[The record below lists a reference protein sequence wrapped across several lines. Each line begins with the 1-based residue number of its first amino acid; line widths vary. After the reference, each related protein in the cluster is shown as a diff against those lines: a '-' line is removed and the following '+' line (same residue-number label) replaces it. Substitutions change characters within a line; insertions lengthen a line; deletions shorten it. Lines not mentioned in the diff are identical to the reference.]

1 MPSKLTFVIPA
12 LYSRKALVF
21 GLLILAGGVAIYVW
35 YVVHDN
41 QAKAERDALL
51 AQFEVISDPFARPKI
66 YRHKSASDLNP
77 AFGRKELHGEISLIT
92 TSEGKIAFLILL
104 NRAQPEIK
112 GSALG
117 IMILAQDEVF
127 SLHLSPSRFSP
138 DDKFKYRYPP
148 DIAAALL
155 NRDDR
160 TLKNLTDT
168 LSADLGE
175 SPYLCRVMDREDEQA
190 ISGDQLKAFKET
202 FRLAKLLQ
210 E

>member
-1 MPSKLTFVIPA
+1 MIPA
-12 LYSRKALVF
+12 LHSRKALVL
-21 GLLILAGGVAIYVW
+21 GLLGLAWGVGIYVW
-35 YVVHDN
+35 YVVSDN

-77 AFGRKELHGEISLIT
+77 AFGRKDLHGEISLIT
-92 TSEGKIAFLILL
+92 TSEGKIAFLIAL

-112 GSALG
+112 TSALS
-117 IMILAQDEVF
+117 IMILAQDEIF
-127 SLHLSPSRFSP
+127 SLHLSPSRFAL

-148 DIAAALL
+148 DIAGALL
-155 NRDDR
+155 TRDDGI
-160 TLKNLTDT
+160 LDKLTEAVT
-168 LSADLGE
+168 ADHGE

-202 FRLAKLLQ
+202 FQLAELLR

>member
-1 MPSKLTFVIPA
+1 MIPA
-12 LYSRKALVF
+12 LHSRKALVL
-21 GLLILAGGVAIYVW
+21 GLLGLAWGVGIYVW
-35 YVVHDN
+35 YVVSDN

-77 AFGRKELHGEISLIT
+77 AFGRKDLHGEISLIT
-92 TSEGKIAFLILL
+92 TSEGKIAFLIAL

-112 GSALG
+112 TSALS
-117 IMILAQDEVF
+117 IMILAQDEIF
-127 SLHLSPSRFSP
+127 SLHLSPSRFAL

-148 DIAAALL
+148 DIAGALL
-155 NRDDR
+155 TRDDGI
-160 TLKNLTDT
+160 LDKLSET
-168 LSADLGE
+168 LSTDYSE

-210 E
+210 D